1 MLLFCLLLHREKTGL
16 NKLGQVWG
24 RNIEQ
29 VTPEWWLSKE
39 ISVMRTQKSVK
50 LLSKLLDTK
59 AVTKPQVCIR
69 ARLPQR
75 DLGSKS
81 CTRHES
87 KAKEKSAKWPLPST
101 PPPEAA
107 SLAGEP
113 IFTSDSKQG
122 RDAHLEV
129 PLPA

>member
-29 VTPEWWLSKE
+29 VTPEWWLSKD

-50 LLSKLLDTK
+50 LLSKLLETK

-69 ARLPQR
+69 ARDFHSETWAASPAP
-75 DLGSKS
+75 G
-81 CTRHES
+81 T
-87 KAKEKSAKWPLPST
+87 KAKPRKNQQS
-101 PPPEAA
+101 
-107 SLAGEP
+107 GHY
-113 IFTSDSKQG
+113 Q
-122 RDAHLEV
+122 AHLLLKLLLLLES
-129 PLPA
+129 PFSPQTASKEGMHT